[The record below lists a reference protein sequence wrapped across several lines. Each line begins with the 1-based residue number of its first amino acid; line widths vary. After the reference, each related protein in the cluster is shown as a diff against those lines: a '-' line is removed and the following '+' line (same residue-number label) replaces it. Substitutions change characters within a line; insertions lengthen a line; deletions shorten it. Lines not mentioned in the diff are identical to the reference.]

1 MRPGLPRTSSINFQR
16 SAAPPD
22 FDRSQAGLLRLRCL
36 CCLSI
41 QGCSP
46 PSQALQKF
54 CEPGTAGRGDSPAF
68 QIALEVKE
76 RISYFHRRRGRN
88 ARVCVRNMPGLKFMP
103 CTKNKTGLFS
113 EQTEA
118 ESAGSNPFANQLLY
132 ATEEISRAIT
142 PDADKSRSCTGLRI
156 PPVERLARKES
167 GTAAEVCFLPPD
179 SSGASGGIEPR
190 CENGISQNGGQ
201 ILILTRGP
209 VL

>member
-22 FDRSQAGLLRLRCL
+22 FDRSQTGLLRLRCL

-103 CTKNKTGLFS
+103 CTKNKTGLFQS
-113 EQTEA
+113 RRKLNQPAAIRLPISFCTLQKK
-118 ESAGSNPFANQLLY
+118 SAGQSHQMRIKAGAAQDCGYRRWRGLPGKKAELRQ
-132 ATEEISRAIT
+132 RCV
-142 PDADKSRSCTGLRI
+142 SCPLT
-156 PPVERLARKES
+156 V
-167 GTAAEVCFLPPD
+167 AELQ
-179 SSGASGGIEPR
+179 GAS
-190 CENGISQNGGQ
+190 N
-201 ILILTRGP
+201 RG
-209 VL
+209 VRMESHKMEDRSLF

>member
-88 ARVCVRNMPGLKFMP
+88 ARVCVSRRKLNQPAAIRLPISF
-103 CTKNKTGLFS
+103 CTLQKK
-113 EQTEA
+113 
-118 ESAGSNPFANQLLY
+118 SAGQSHQMRIKAGAAQDCGYRRWRGLPGKKAELRQ
-132 ATEEISRAIT
+132 RCV
-142 PDADKSRSCTGLRI
+142 SCPLT
-156 PPVERLARKES
+156 V
-167 GTAAEVCFLPPD
+167 AELQ
-179 SSGASGGIEPR
+179 GAS
-190 CENGISQNGGQ
+190 N
-201 ILILTRGP
+201 RG
-209 VL
+209 VRMESHKMEDRSLF